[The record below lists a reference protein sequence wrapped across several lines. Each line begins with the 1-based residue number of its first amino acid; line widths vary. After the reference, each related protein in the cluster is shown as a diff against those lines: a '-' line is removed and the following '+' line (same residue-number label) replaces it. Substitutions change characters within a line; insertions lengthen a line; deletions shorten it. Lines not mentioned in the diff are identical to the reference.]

1 MFCIAYCVLCSF
13 AAFAVFSPFHGTS
26 KISVRSHFAHLAAR
40 LYTLDSMQAGC
51 CGEAWLRRA
60 LRSLS
65 LLSLV
70 REREIQRERER

>member
-1 MFCIAYCVLCSF
+1 
-13 AAFAVFSPFHGTS
+13 
-26 KISVRSHFAHLAAR
+26 
-40 LYTLDSMQAGC
+40 MQAGC